1 MSAPTLADAVQADA
15 ADPLAHFRD
24 RFVEHGDDVVAY
36 LDGNSLGRPPK
47 STSAAMTDML
57 QQWGTGL
64 IRNWSD
70 GWMDL
75 PAQVGNRIG
84 EVALGAAPGQVI
96 VADSTT
102 VCLYKLLRGAVAMR
116 PGRNEIVC
124 DVHNFPTD
132 RYVVEGVAAECGLTV
147 RWIETDTDAGVTA
160 EQLARVLSE
169 HTAVVTL
176 SHVAYRSAFIADM
189 ATITA
194 LARDAG
200 ALTVWDLCHSVGSV
214 PVELDELGVD
224 FAVGCTYKF
233 LCGGPGAPA
242 FAYVATRH
250 QEAFVQ
256 PIWGWLGRLSPFAM
270 EQGYQ
275 PVQGISRVLSGT
287 PPILGIVGVSEGI
300 ELVAEAGITA
310 IREKAI
316 GLTEM
321 TIALADAW
329 LGPLGMTLDSPRD
342 PARRGAHVT
351 IRRADAGALS
361 ERLIKRGVLIDFRT
375 PDGIRV
381 GLSPLSTSFSELW
394 KAMEIVAEECA

>member
-1 MSAPTLADAVQADA
+1 
-15 ADPLAHFRD
+15 
-24 RFVEHGDDVVAY
+24 
-36 LDGNSLGRPPK
+36 
-47 STSAAMTDML
+47 
-57 QQWGTGL
+57 
-64 IRNWSD
+64 
-70 GWMDL
+70 
-75 PAQVGNRIG
+75 
-84 EVALGAAPGQVI
+84 
-96 VADSTT
+96 
-102 VCLYKLLRGAVAMR
+102 
-116 PGRNEIVC
+116 
-124 DVHNFPTD
+124 
-132 RYVVEGVAAECGLTV
+132 
-147 RWIETDTDAGVTA
+147 
-160 EQLARVLSE
+160 
-169 HTAVVTL
+169 VVTL

-316 GLTEM
+316 GLTAM
-321 TIALADAW
+321 TVALADAW
-329 LGPLGMTLDSPRD
+329 LAPLGMTLDSPRD